1 MGFLAEADVPAG
13 TAVPSKAGIVGM
25 VRDVTSIKSVADAT
39 ARAQAV
45 TDWPTA
51 SGAAISAANP
61 VIVYRQDTDTI
72 ELSEDGTNWI
82 QWANTTDTGWVSV
95 TMNTG
100 WTSSTV
106 YVRKTGNVV
115 RLRGQ
120 VRNDSAIVPSGDNAD
135 VATLAATY
143 RPAAVKYLVGAGWV
157 SGGTAPVYRPQSV
170 TIGTDGGMDV
180 SANGNQTFV
189 YLDGISYTTD

>member
-1 MGFLAEADVPAG
+1 
-13 TAVPSKAGIVGM
+13 
-25 VRDVTSIKSVADAT
+25 
-39 ARAQAV
+39 
-45 TDWPTA
+45 
-51 SGAAISAANP
+51 
-61 VIVYRQDTDTI
+61 
-72 ELSEDGTNWI
+72 
-82 QWANTTDTGWVSV
+82 
-95 TMNTG
+95 MNTG

-120 VRNDSAIVPSGDNAD
+120 VRNNSAIVPSGDNAD

-157 SGGTAPVYRPQSV
+157 AGGTAPVYRPQSV
-170 TIGTDGGMDV
+170 TIGTDGGVDV